1 MVREP
6 RPGYVEDCGLL
17 GEAVS
22 PPSASLPA
30 LSQAVL
36 PLDQCGLANSI
47 QGLAPT
53 TCQALAELVTYTC
66 KAL

>member
-1 MVREP
+1 M
-6 RPGYVEDCGLL
+6 
-17 GEAVS
+17 S

-30 LSQAVL
+30 LSLAVL
-36 PLDQCGLANSI
+36 PLDQCGLADSI

-66 KAL
+66 EAL

>member
-1 MVREP
+1 M
-6 RPGYVEDCGLL
+6 EDRGLL

-22 PPSASLPA
+22 PPSASLPT
-30 LSQAVL
+30 LSLAVL
-36 PLDQCGLANSI
+36 PLGQCGLADSI

-66 KAL
+66 EAL